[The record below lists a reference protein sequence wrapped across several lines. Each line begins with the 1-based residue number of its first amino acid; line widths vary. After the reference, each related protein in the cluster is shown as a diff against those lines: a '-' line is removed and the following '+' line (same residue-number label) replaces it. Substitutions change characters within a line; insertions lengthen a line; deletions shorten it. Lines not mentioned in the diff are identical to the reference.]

1 MFLRFTPISVLK
13 AGGVLPHSVQILEGP
28 GYLALLRRNRAA
40 RREDEQQGDDREPK
54 AGARPH
60 ARAPAGENMNA

>member
-13 AGGVLPHSVQILEGP
+13 AGGGLPHSVQILEGP

-40 RREDEQQGDDREPK
+40 RREDEQRDDRDPK

-60 ARAPAGENMNA
+60 ARAPAAENMNA